1 MAYDERLADHVREPI
16 GERANVTERRMFGGL
31 TFMVGGGAAGSGVL
45 SCGRSCGADA
55 ARAAI
60 VRVSAIRRRGLPV

>member
-1 MAYDERLADHVREPI
+1 MAYDERLADHVRELI
-16 GERANVTERRMFGGL
+16 GERTNATERRMFGGL
-31 TFMVGGGAAGSGVL
+31 TFMARGAAGSGVL
-45 SCGRSCGADA
+45 FCGRRCGADA